1 MSRANNVRGP
11 TSALTEFLR
20 ESGITPTAVA
30 LRAANRI
37 PRQDENTT
45 DAAAAETPQEEAE
58 AAEPDPDPSPRRT
71 RRRNTNYDSD
81 ELDDPPTPAKK
92 QKVTKAAETKKAAA
106 KGKGR
111 KVKKGKD
118 DDDDDEEDAYTA
130 LSRSL
135 WSNQGASSSK
145 PPVGGFANC
154 AKCEKRFTVTKYTMA
169 AIPGPGYLCH
179 PCAKAGGSDPFK
191 KPAVPKK
198 RKPAAERRNVTHF
211 EERLF
216 PSLASLCIEII
227 SRHLNEID
235 AFGDI
240 GTLNM
245 QSISKAISKNRSLS
259 SENAHLF
266 YGAEHTNLT
275 LTRPDA
281 LTTLAYLNP
290 NLTTLRLDFCGLISD
305 AVISAWSNSLPNL
318 VSLQLLGPFLIKP
331 PAWIQFF
338 TSHPKLECFFIT
350 QSPRF
355 DLECLD
361 ALIDTSGET
370 LQKLGLQEV
379 GQLSD
384 EFLQSIA
391 RLAGH
396 LKVLDISDPSTPC
409 SDDALIT
416 LLEAVGP
423 TLTSLNISGHHTAED
438 DVLLSGV
445 QPNVQCLSSLAI
457 RGLGRLSNE
466 GVADFFSGW
475 TSNPPLTSLDM
486 SRIPLLKNEALLAL
500 LEHSGSALQELNI
513 NGWKDVENEAL
524 EQIGV
529 RAPEL
534 RTIDLGFCRGV
545 DDFTLK
551 GLIEQNNGV
560 IREIKVWGCN
570 RVAGKW
576 HLSGKKHENLRIYGI
591 ESFN

>member
-20 ESGITPTAVA
+20 ESGITATTVA
-30 LRAANRI
+30 TRVANRI
-37 PRQDENTT
+37 PRQDENT
-45 DAAAAETPQEEAE
+45 AEPAAAEIPQEEAE
-58 AAEPDPDPSPRRT
+58 PAEPEPDPSPRRT

-81 ELDDPPTPAKK
+81 DLDDPPTPAKK
-92 QKVTKAAETKKAAA
+92 QKI
-106 KGKGR
+106 
-111 KVKKGKD
+111 KKGKD
-118 DDDDDEEDAYTA
+118 GDDDEEDAYTA

-145 PPVGGFANC
+145 PPVGGFSNC

-245 QSISKAISKNRSLS
+245 ESISKAISKNRSLPQR
-259 SENAHLF
+259 
-266 YGAEHTNLT
+266 T
-275 LTRPDA
+275 LICFMARTYQLALYDATSKIFIKSPGLYPYLGTTELGPDA
-281 LTTLAYLNP
+281 LTTLA
-290 NLTTLRLDFCGLISD
+290 LDYCGLISD
-305 AVISAWSNSLPNL
+305 AVISTWSNSLPNL

-355 DLECLD
+355 DLECLNS
-361 ALIDTSGET
+361 LIDTSGKT

-384 EFLQSIA
+384 EFLQSIE

-396 LKVLDISDPSTPC
+396 LKILDISDPSTPC
-409 SDDALIT
+409 SDDALIN
-416 LLEAVGP
+416 LLEAVGS
-423 TLTSLNISGHHTAED
+423 TLTSLNISGHHAAED
-438 DVLLSGV
+438 AVLLNGV

-457 RGLGRLSNE
+457 RGLGKLSNE

-475 TSNPPLTSLDM
+475 TSNPPLASLDI
-486 SRIPLLKNEALLAL
+486 SRIPLLKSEALLAM

-513 NGWKDVENEAL
+513 NGWKGVENEAL

-534 RTIDLGFCRGV
+534 RTVDLGFCRGV

-551 GLIEQNNGV
+551 GLIEKNNGV

-570 RVAGKW
+570 RVDGKW
-576 HLSGKKHENLRIYGI
+576 SLSGKKHENLRIYGI